1 MDSALEVAGP
11 LAVARIGLDFP
22 ALVRAHQSMVFGLAC
37 RFLRDRTTAEELAQD
52 VFLRL
57 HRNLD
62 RVDPERVVPWLRRV
76 TANRCID
83 EARRRKRRPEVPLE
97 AVPEPAGP
105 APGGDLLLEER
116 LRRLV
121 AALPAQA
128 RIVVLLHFQEDMTLE
143 EIADVLGLSLNT
155 VKSRLHRSLVLLR
168 RKTSLGGQ

>member
-1 MDSALEVAGP
+1 MESAAAVAGSV
-11 LAVARIGLDFP
+11 AVGREAPDFA
-22 ALVRAHQSMVFGLAC
+22 ALVRDHQSMVFGLAC
-37 RFLRDRTTAEELAQD
+37 RFLRNRSAAEELAQD

-62 RVDPERVVPWLRRV
+62 RVDPDHLVPWLRRV

-97 AVPEPAGP
+97 AVPETAGP
-105 APGGDLLLEER
+105 APAGDLLREER

-121 AALPAQA
+121 ASLPAQA
-128 RIVVLLHFQEDMTLE
+128 RLVVLLHFQEDMTLE
-143 EIADVLGLSLNT
+143 EVADTLGLSLNT

-168 RKTSLGGQ
+168 RKTAVGGQ